1 MHAPASLSCG
11 EAMCDKCTELDEKI
25 AHYRQLAVRIADKQT
40 LDGIASLIKDMTDAK
55 ATLRCEAK

>member
-1 MHAPASLSCG
+1 
-11 EAMCDKCTELDEKI
+11 MCDKCTELDEKI